1 MAEAEAHP
9 ASVRTELVIVTG
21 MSGAGRTTTANVL
34 EDSGWYVVDNLPPH
48 LLLPLTELA
57 SQRSGSGELPRIA
70 AVVDVRARGFFTHLR
85 GALAE
90 LRERGWH
97 PNLVFLDATDEALVR
112 RFESVRRPHPLQGEG
127 RLLDGIVRERD
138 MLQDLRADADVV
150 IDTSGLNVHQL
161 AKKVAPVFSEAGPK
175 VRIAV
180 MSFGFK
186 YGIPLDADF
195 VFDMRFLP
203 NPYWIPELRHFNGK
217 DEPVA
222 DFVMGQEGA
231 PEFVDRVVDLMR
243 PVTSGYI
250 REGRRYVTIAVGCT
264 GGKHRSVADLG
275 GPGHGP
281 RHRRH
286 RDLRRAPR
294 PGAGVSGPS
303 VVALGGG
310 HGLAASLSAL
320 KLISDDITAVVTVAD
335 NGGSSGRLRDEFD
348 VLPPGDLRMALSAL
362 CDDSEWGHTWR
373 DVLQHRFRGTGPLGG
388 HSVGNLLIVALWEL
402 HKDPVAGLDLVG
414 RLLNSR
420 GRVLPMAAVPLE
432 IEAEVQGADPLLPD
446 EVSTVRGQVAVAS
459 TTGRVRS
466 IALDPADPPA
476 PEATVRAVEHADWVI
491 LGPGLVVHLGH
502 APPHGARP
510 AGCAPRHPCPATAH
524 AQRRALG
531 RDRRV
536 LRSAAPRGP
545 RRARAT
551 AAARR
556 RARRPRRHRRR

>member
-9 ASVRTELVIVTG
+9 ASVRSELVIVTG

-57 SQRSGSGELPRIA
+57 SERSGSGELPRIA

-90 LRERGWH
+90 LRDRGWH

-264 GGKHRSVADLG
+264 GGKHRSVAISEALAMALG
-275 GPGHGP
+275 TADIATFVV
-281 RHRRH
+281 H
-286 RDLRRAPR
+286 RDL
-294 PGAGVSGPS
+294 
-303 VVALGGG
+303 
-310 HGLAASLSAL
+310 
-320 KLISDDITAVVTVAD
+320 
-335 NGGSSGRLRDEFD
+335 
-348 VLPPGDLRMALSAL
+348 
-362 CDDSEWGHTWR
+362 
-373 DVLQHRFRGTGPLGG
+373 
-388 HSVGNLLIVALWEL
+388 
-402 HKDPVAGLDLVG
+402 
-414 RLLNSR
+414 
-420 GRVLPMAAVPLE
+420 
-432 IEAEVQGADPLLPD
+432 
-446 EVSTVRGQVAVAS
+446 GQ
-459 TTGRVRS
+459 
-466 IALDPADPPA
+466 
-476 PEATVRAVEHADWVI
+476 E
-491 LGPGLVVHLGH
+491 
-502 APPHGARP
+502 
-510 AGCAPRHPCPATAH
+510 
-524 AQRRALG
+524 
-531 RDRRV
+531 
-536 LRSAAPRGP
+536 
-545 RRARAT
+545 
-551 AAARR
+551 
-556 RARRPRRHRRR
+556 